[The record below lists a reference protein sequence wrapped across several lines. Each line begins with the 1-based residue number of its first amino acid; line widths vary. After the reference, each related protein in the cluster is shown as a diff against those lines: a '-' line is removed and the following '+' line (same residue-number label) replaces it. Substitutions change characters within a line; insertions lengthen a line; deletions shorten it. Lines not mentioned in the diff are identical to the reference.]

1 MLPGDRVSTARCITT
16 LVWVVLFWTTLSPRG
31 YAQRGPALV
40 EVIEVEM
47 RKVAPTQA
55 TLGTIVPSRRAV
67 IGSAVDGRVD
77 QFKVRV
83 GQRVEKDEALA
94 ELLDTTISLE
104 VATAKAE
111 ENLRREELA
120 ELKNGS
126 LPEEIAQAKARLEA
140 ARVVVEFLEKN
151 KQRFVDLGDTRAIS
165 VSEYESAI
173 STWLEAQQRYR
184 EAQSS
189 YQLAIDGP
197 RAEKI
202 NQAQARLDMQTA
214 TVERLEDQLAK
225 HTLRTRFAG
234 YVTVEH
240 TEVGQWLPRGEPVAE
255 VIAIDEVDLLAKVPE
270 AYIRFVHVGDDVDVE
285 VPALRRTFTG
295 KVFAVIPDADERS
308 RTFPVKVRITNEQI
322 LDLDGKKIFDDEK
335 IPADKMLLKAGMLA
349 RALLATDDASE
360 VLMVPK
366 DALVLGE
373 AQPKIWLVMEGSTT
387 ASTTQPDMLEADA
400 IAVPVKMGL
409 EDDDWI
415 QVIAEIPAHAMVV
428 VRGNERIPASP
439 PGAPPS
445 RIMWKN
451 KNSSSINPT
460 TPATPTASQ

>member
-67 IGSAVDGRVD
+67 IGSAVDGRVVE
-77 QFKVRV
+77 FNVRV

-94 ELLDTTISLE
+94 SLLDNTISLE

-111 ENLRREELA
+111 ENLRREELV

-173 STWLEAQQRYR
+173 STWLEAQQRYQ
-184 EAQSS
+184 EAQSA

-197 RAEKI
+197 RAERIK
-202 NQAQARLDMQTA
+202 QAEARLAMQAA

-225 HTLRTRFAG
+225 HTLYTRFAG

-255 VIAIDEVDLLAKVPE
+255 IIAIDEVDVLAKVPE
-270 AYIRFVHVGDDVDVE
+270 AHIPFVHVGDEVAVE
-285 VPALRRTFTG
+285 VPALRGRKLQG
-295 KVFAVIPDADERS
+295 RVHAVVPEADERS
-308 RTFPVKVRITNEQI
+308 RTFPVKVRVTNEMNPN
-322 LDLDGKKIFDDEK
+322 GE
-335 IPADKMLLKAGMLA
+335 MLLKAGMLA
-349 RALLATDDASE
+349 RALLATDDARE

-366 DALVLGE
+366 DALVLGGP
-373 AQPKIWLVMEGSTT
+373 QPKIWLVMEGSTT

-451 KNSSSINPT
+451 KNPSPINPT

>member
-1 MLPGDRVSTARCITT
+1 MLPGDRVSMARCITT
-16 LVWVVLFWTTLSPRG
+16 LVLGVLIWTADSPRG
-31 YAQRGPALV
+31 YAQRGPAVV
-40 EVIEVEM
+40 EVVEVEM
-47 RKVAPTQA
+47 RTVTPTQA

-67 IGSAVDGRVD
+67 IGSAVDGRVE
-77 QFKVRV
+77 QFNVRV

-94 ELLDTTISLE
+94 KLLDTTIKLE

-111 ENLRREELA
+111 KDLRREELI
-120 ELKNGS
+120 ELQNGS
-126 LPEEIAQAKARLEA
+126 LPEEIAQSQARLEA
-140 ARVVVEFLEKN
+140 ARVVVDFLEKN
-151 KQRFVDLGDTRAIS
+151 KQRFVELGDTRAIS

-197 RAEKI
+197 RVEKI
-202 NQAQARLDMQTA
+202 KQAVARLDMQTA
-214 TVERLEDQLAK
+214 IVARLEDQLAK
-225 HTLRTRFAG
+225 HTLYTRFAG

-255 VIAIDEVDLLAKVPE
+255 IIAIDEVDLFAKVPE
-270 AYIRFVHVGDDVDVE
+270 AYIPFVRVGADVDVE

-322 LDLDGKKIFDDEK
+322 PEPEGEKPLDDEK

-349 RALLATDDASE
+349 RASLATDNPSD
-360 VLMVPK
+360 VLLVPK
-366 DALVLGE
+366 DALVLDG
-373 AQPKIWLVMEGSTT
+373 KNTTIWVVVDDSITPSTT
-387 ASTTQPDMLEADA
+387 SPGSFEADA
-400 IAVPVKMGL
+400 LSIPVIKGI

-415 QVIAEIPAHAMVV
+415 AVSTKPPTETTAAPVTLVPGMKVV
-428 VRGNERIPASP
+428 RRGNERIPAAK
-439 PGAPPS
+439 PGAAS
-445 RIMWKN
+445 RVTWTEK
-451 KNSSSINPT
+451 KE
-460 TPATPTASQ
+460 

>member
-1 MLPGDRVSTARCITT
+1 MHPGDRVSPARCISA
-16 LVWVVLFWTTLSPRG
+16 LVLVVLFMTMHSPRG

-40 EVIEVEM
+40 EVLEVEM

-67 IGSAVDGRVD
+67 IGSAVDGRVVE
-77 QFKVRV
+77 FNVRV

-94 ELLDTTISLE
+94 SLLDKTISLE

-151 KQRFVDLGDTRAIS
+151 KQRFVELGDTRAIS

-173 STWLEAQQRYR
+173 STWLEAQQRYQ
-184 EAQSS
+184 EAQST

-202 NQAQARLDMQTA
+202 NQAAARVAMQAA
-214 TVERLEDQLAK
+214 IVERLEDQLAK
-225 HTLRTRFAG
+225 HTMYTRFAG

-255 VIAIDEVDLLAKVPE
+255 IIAIDEVDVLAKVPE
-270 AYIRFVHVGDDVDVE
+270 AHIPFVHVGDEVDVE
-285 VPALRRTFTG
+285 VPALRGRKLLGT
-295 KVFAVIPDADERS
+295 VHAIVPEADERS
-308 RTFPVKVRITNEQI
+308 RTFPVKIRITNEMNPS
-322 LDLDGKKIFDDEK
+322 GE
-335 IPADKMLLKAGMLA
+335 MLLKAGMLA
-349 RALLATDDASE
+349 RALLATDEASE

-366 DALVLGE
+366 DALVLGG
-373 AQPKIWLVMEGSTT
+373 AQPRIWLVMEASTT
-387 ASTTQPDMLEADA
+387 ASATQPDMLEANA

-409 EDDDWI
+409 EDEDWI
-415 QVIAEIPAHAMVV
+415 QVIADIPAHAMVV

-451 KNSSSINPT
+451 KVPAPITPAN
-460 TPATPTASQ
+460 PATPTASQ